1 MESSATMKQFMSPDI
16 KELIAALCKAQGV
29 MKPAVFNKVNPHFK
43 NKYADFTSC
52 MECCREPLASNG
64 LSVMQYCSTINE
76 KLVLVTMLA
85 HVSGQWIQSHFPLN
99 PMKMDSQSIG
109 SAMSYGKRYSLS
121 ALVGIVSED
130 DDDGEAAHG
139 RHMQNGSSYQAK
151 AQVIAGPVVASE
163 YPAAIHAQ
171 HARSKI
177 SDRQRGNLME
187 IDRKLDDACR
197 GKIYAWLASQ
207 YKINHLGDVTNDMY
221 EKVLVTLENAL
232 KFMEQSKLEV
242 AQV

>member
-1 MESSATMKQFMSPDI
+1 MENATMTQFMSQDI
-16 KELIAALCKAQGV
+16 KELIAALCKAQAV

-64 LSVMQYCSTINE
+64 LSVMQYCATINE
-76 KLVLVTMLA
+76 KLTLVTLLA
-85 HVSGQWIQSHFPLN
+85 HISGQWIQSHFPLN

-139 RHMQNGSSYQAK
+139 RHMQNGNSQSK
-151 AQVIAGPVVASE
+151 APVVSAIPVANVSYATPVVKVKITASQ
-163 YPAAIHAQ
+163 ASNL
-171 HARSKI
+171 RSVE
-177 SDRQRGNLME
+177 Q
-187 IDRKLDDACR
+187 KLDDECK
-197 GKIYAWLASQ
+197 GKIYSWLASQ
-207 YKINHLGDVTNDMY
+207 YRINNLDDVSIDMY
-221 EKVLVTLENAL
+221 QKVLATLENAL
-232 KFMEQSKLEV
+232 KFMEQNKLEA
-242 AQV
+242 AQI